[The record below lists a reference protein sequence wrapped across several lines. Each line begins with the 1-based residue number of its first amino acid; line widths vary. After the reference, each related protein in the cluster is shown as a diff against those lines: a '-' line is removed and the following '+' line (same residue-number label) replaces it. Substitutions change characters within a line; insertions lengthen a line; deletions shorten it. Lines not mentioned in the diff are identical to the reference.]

1 MRTYARQGKR
11 VADVMLDDEGRE
23 VCRKRIRMDSKGMVV
38 IEGGDVD
45 DEGLG
50 VDGCGGS
57 GSKGEGSTSCR
68 IEGSSSIEA
77 RVTSHESSSTA
88 PSSPPPSDS
97 ALFSDPRTLE
107 QEGTSP
113 PSSPPPPL
121 ALIPS
126 PPPPT
131 RKPAFTFLK
140 RKRSSHDHNLS
151 EAGSQPLSDIAHNM
165 VREPQP
171 ATAKRP
177 RLTQMQIDLGG
188 EVRRTCDV
196 CEMEYIPS
204 NKGDVAVHKSFHDSH
219 LHGVELGKAF
229 VKDGTL
235 KRLRSTRGMLEVHQ
249 DIVVVDRRSS
259 DKAKRKAKKVLE
271 VVNTDLSAPAIDD
284 EHLWGALE
292 SSSAVPKR
300 RNLKK
305 RKAKKEAPDTTGDRF
320 KVFMYLVNGRCA
332 GFCLAEKI
340 NLAFRVVDPHASF
353 GKISTS
359 TSTSSSISVS
369 SDTDVA
375 LLGISRIWTSKSFRL
390 QNIAVDLL
398 DCARSN
404 FFYGMELTKDLV
416 AFSQPTESGGR
427 LAKRWFEANT
437 GWHVYTEGH

>member
-1 MRTYARQGKR
+1 MRTYGKR
-11 VADVMLDDEGRE
+11 VADVMVDVDGQE
-23 VCRKRIRMDSKGMVV
+23 VRRKRIRMDRKGMAVV
-38 IEGGDVD
+38 VVDEGGDVG
-45 DEGLG
+45 DEARE
-50 VDGCGGS
+50 VGG
-57 GSKGEGSTSCR
+57 GGEEMVEGST
-68 IEGSSSIEA
+68 EG
-77 RVTSHESSSTA
+77 RVMGHGSSSTA

-97 ALFSDPRTLE
+97 VLFSDPRALDE
-107 QEGTSP
+107 EKTSP

-131 RKPAFTFLK
+131 RKPAFSFLK
-140 RKRSSHDHNLS
+140 RKRSSRDSTLS
-151 EAGSQPLSDIAHNM
+151 EAESQPLSDITHNM
-165 VREPQP
+165 VRAPQLP
-171 ATAKRP
+171 AAKKP

-204 NKGDVAVHKSFHDSH
+204 NQGDAAVHEAFHDLH
-219 LHGVELGKAF
+219 LHGVDLGKAF
-229 VKDGTL
+229 VKDRSL
-235 KRLRSTRGMLEVHQ
+235 KRLRSTKKTLEVHEH
-249 DIVVVDRRSS
+249 IVIVDRRSS
-259 DKAKRKAKKVLE
+259 EKAKRKAQKVLE

-284 EHLWGALE
+284 DQLWGALKL
-292 SSSAVPKR
+292 SSEAPKR

-305 RKAKKEAPDTTGDRF
+305 RKAKNEAPDAKEDRF
-320 KVFMYLVNGRCA
+320 KTFMYLVNGRCA

-340 NLAFRVVDPHASF
+340 NLAFRVVDPYADFGETSRSAS
-353 GKISTS
+353 TCP
-359 TSTSSSISVS
+359 SISIS

-427 LAKRWFEANT
+427 LAERWFGAKT
-437 GWHVYTEGH
+437 GWHVYSEGQ